1 MFISAKNTVIYLPS
15 NQKITNS
22 MNEKTL
28 LYEMFEPFFESVMNI
43 HVDIYKVIE
52 LDPEFID

>member
-1 MFISAKNTVIYLPS
+1 
-15 NQKITNS
+15 

-28 LYEMFEPFFESVMNI
+28 LYEPLLLFKPFFESLMNI

>member
-1 MFISAKNTVIYLPS
+1 MFILAKNTVIYLPS
-15 NQKITNS
+15 NQEITNS

-28 LYEMFEPFFESVMNI
+28 LYEMFKPFFESVMNI

-52 LDPEFID
+52 LDPEFLD